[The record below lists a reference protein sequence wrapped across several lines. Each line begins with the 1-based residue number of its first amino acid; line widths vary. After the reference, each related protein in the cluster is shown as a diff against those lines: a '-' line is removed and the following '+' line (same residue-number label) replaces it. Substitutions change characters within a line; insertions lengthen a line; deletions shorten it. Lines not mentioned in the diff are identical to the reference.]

1 MKKDVRILR
10 VDDLMALLD
19 AVEENLGSIEPPQ
32 TEQFLDGMRS
42 GLNIGRK
49 LAEKIGYEAY
59 EYDMHATKTNP
70 TA

>member
-10 VDDLMALLD
+10 ANELIELLD
-19 AVEENLGSIEPPQ
+19 TVEDNLGSIDPPQ
-32 TEQFLDGMRS
+32 SEQFIEGMRS

-49 LAEKIGYEAY
+49 LAERISYEAY
-59 EYDMHATKTNP
+59 EYDLHDKSNNP